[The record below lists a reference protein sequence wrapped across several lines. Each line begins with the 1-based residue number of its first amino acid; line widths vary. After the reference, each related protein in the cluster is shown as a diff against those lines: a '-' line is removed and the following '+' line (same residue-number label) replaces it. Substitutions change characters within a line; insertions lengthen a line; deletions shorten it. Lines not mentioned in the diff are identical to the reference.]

1 MYTINDAM
9 LTLILRF
16 AGRKQEIAF
25 SNQEFIQN
33 QLKAIQEHLEKYPP
47 EEQES
52 RAIEWIAMRA
62 RKYRKMWEKES
73 ITKEVS
79 HHRCLDCPLS
89 NSDVFEHCQ
98 IHGQWL
104 ELLQQY
110 AANEITSKK
119 YIESALEMLAQ
130 NKENLK
136 INRGMLIARGG

>member
-1 MYTINDAM
+1 M

-16 AGRKQEIAF
+16 AGHKQEIAF
-25 SNQEFIQN
+25 SDQEFIRK
-33 QLKAIQEHLEKYPP
+33 QLKVIQEYLEKYPP

-79 HHRCLDCPLS
+79 SHRCPDCPLS
-89 NSDVFEHCQ
+89 DPGVFEYCQ
-98 IHGQWL
+98 IHSQWL
-104 ELLQQY
+104 KLLQQY
-110 AANEITSKK
+110 AANEINSKK
-119 YIESALEMLAQ
+119 YVESSLEILAQ

-136 INRGMLIARGG
+136 IKRGMLIAGKS